1 MPKDEAE
8 LISLIKNSKKVY
20 ALLFFFYLIPGSPK
34 DGLTYLVGMMNV
46 KVVPFL
52 VLTFIARVPSVLSS
66 TLCGSTLA
74 EKQYLISAIIFGAT
88 FILAL
93 IGGFIYKKYTD
104 KKMQK

>member
-1 MPKDEAE
+1 M
-8 LISLIKNSKKVY
+8 
-20 ALLFFFYLIPGSPK
+20 
-34 DGLTYLVGMMNV
+34 TYLVGMMNV

-74 EKQYLISAIIFGAT
+74 EKQYLISAVIFGAT
-88 FILAL
+88 LVLAL